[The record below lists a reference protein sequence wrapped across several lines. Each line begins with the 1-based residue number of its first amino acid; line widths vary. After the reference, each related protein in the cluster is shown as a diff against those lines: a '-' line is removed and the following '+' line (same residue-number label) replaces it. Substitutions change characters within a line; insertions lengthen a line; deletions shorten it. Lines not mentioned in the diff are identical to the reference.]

1 MIVLKFKKDIKGECT
16 TSGYEGWINVDNVAF
31 GVGRSI
37 QSVSEGSDKR
47 DVSTPTISEV
57 AISRSTDLA
66 SPEFF
71 FQACG
76 GQTLE
81 LATINIVQV
90 ENNEPKVHVAIELT
104 DPIVSG
110 YSISTGGDNPSES
123 VTLNFTKISFQ
134 YNSFDGKKVT
144 QSAAKKWD
152 LSKNVTF

>member
-1 MIVLKFKKDIKGECT
+1 VIVLKFKKDIKGECT
-16 TSGYEGWINVDNVAF
+16 TDGYQGWINCDSIAF

-47 DVSTPTISEV
+47 DVSTPSISEV
-57 AISRSTDLA
+57 SIARSTDLA

-81 LATINIVQV
+81 EATIQILQV
-90 ENNEPKVHVAIELT
+90 VNNKPEIHQTIILT

-110 YSISTGGDNPSES
+110 YSFGSGKSES
-123 VTLNFTKISFQ
+123 LSLNFTKISFQ
-134 YNSFDGKKVT
+134 YNSFSGKKVT
-144 QSAAKKWD
+144 SGTPKKWD
-152 LSKNVTF
+152 LAKNVTF